1 MSPAQWGPP
10 TWVLLHALVEQIHET
25 HFPEISIPLFNIISQ
40 ICKNLPCP
48 ECSLH
53 ATEFMNSVKMNTI
66 QTKENFKMMLLFFH
80 NKVNARKM
88 KPTFEASGLE
98 KYARV
103 NLSIAFSL
111 FVGEYTRKPS
121 SFKLM
126 TDVSVRKR
134 IVQTTS
140 TWLNQNKHIFY
151 GN

>member
-10 TWVLLHALVEQIHET
+10 TWLLLHALVEQTNECY
-25 HFPEISIPLFNIISQ
+25 FPDISMPLFNVISQ

-48 ECSLH
+48 ECSVH

-66 QTKENFKMMLLFFH
+66 QTKENFKMMLLYFH
-80 NKVNARKM
+80 NKVNLRKM
-88 KPTFEASGLE
+88 KPIFEASGLE

-103 NLSIAFSL
+103 NLPVAFSM
-111 FVGEYTRKPS
+111 FVAEYTRRPS

-134 IVQTTS
+134 IVQSTS
-140 TWLNQNKHIFY
+140 TWLTQNNHIFH
-151 GN
+151 